1 MATRERVPPRRQTIG
16 PLTKLRSRHAAP
28 DSPDETN
35 TGGALSFAVPE
46 DTTRFAD
53 KRLVVLEAGAM
64 SAATRSTRVLVA
76 DDHPV
81 YLDGLAAAIQ
91 RAEDLEL
98 VATCRN
104 GEEALNRI
112 REDPPD
118 VAVLDLR
125 MPRLGAQAVLAELA
139 EAGSPPCPVLVLSVH
154 VDGEDVHECISLGAA
169 GYIAKDADRS
179 EICDAIRSV
188 ADGRTVLSDDAITS
202 MASELQQ
209 RRTVQQ
215 GLLTDREGEV
225 LSLLATGAS
234 APDIATQLHLSAA
247 TVKTHLHN
255 LYAKLGVSDRAAAVA
270 EGMRRGL
277 IS

>member
-1 MATRERVPPRRQTIG
+1 MNA
-16 PLTKLRSRHAAP
+16 
-28 DSPDETN
+28 SP
-35 TGGALSFAVPE
+35 A
-46 DTTRFAD
+46 
-53 KRLVVLEAGAM
+53 
-64 SAATRSTRVLVA
+64 STRVLVA

-81 YLDGLAAAIQ
+81 YLDGLAAAVN
-91 RAEDLEL
+91 RANDLEL

-104 GEEALNRI
+104 GQEALEQLRA
-112 REDPPD
+112 DPPD

-125 MPRLGAQAVLAELA
+125 MPRLGAKAVLTELQG
-139 EAGSPPCPVLVLSVH
+139 ELPCPVLVLSVH
-154 VDGEDVHECISLGAA
+154 VEGDDVHECISLGAS

-179 EICDAIRSV
+179 EICDAIRNV
-188 ADGRTVLSDDAITS
+188 AAGQTVLSTDAAAGIAT
-202 MASELQQ
+202 ALQH
-209 RRTVQQ
+209 RHAVQA

-225 LSLLATGAS
+225 LGLLATGAS
-234 APDIATQLHLSAA
+234 APDIASQLHLSAA